1 MRLALIGPGTQDAA
15 LAGAGLLRK
24 SAELLLG
31 SLGADRVVYLGAD
44 DGFERMVAE
53 WSQTLA
59 PRGEAGVWA
68 DVRALLAVEAPA
80 RRAETW
86 LKEEDA
92 RKKLR
97 RLEVLPRANRMTIE
111 MLGTRMAIL
120 VDDHQRLR
128 PDEAAEAQI
137 IIFGSAPAPRAR
149 VVAEQWLVSPGELT
163 EESGLATIE
172 ETGDSLRV
180 TFYDP
185 NGKVQGGETLKA
197 FNKTKFS
204 VKQP

>member
-1 MRLALIGPGTQDAA
+1 MRLALIGPATQDAA
-15 LAGAGLLRK
+15 QSALLRK
-24 SAELLLG
+24 SAELLVG
-31 SLGADRVVYLGAD
+31 PLGADRAVYLGAD
-44 DGFERMVAE
+44 DSFEHVVAA
-53 WSQTLA
+53 WHKTLT
-59 PRGEAGVWA
+59 PRGEAGVWD
-68 DVRALLAVEAPA
+68 DVRALLLPGAPA
-80 RRAETW
+80 TRAETW

-92 RKKLR
+92 RRKLR
-97 RLEVLPRANRMTIE
+97 RLEVLPRATRMTIE

-120 VDDHQRLR
+120 VDDRERLR
-128 PDEAAEAQI
+128 PDELAEAQI
-137 IIFGSAPAPRAR
+137 VIFGSSPAPRAR
-149 VVAEQWLVSPGELT
+149 AVAEQWFVSPGELS
-163 EESGLATIE
+163 EEGGLATIE

>member
-1 MRLALIGPGTQDAA
+1 MRLALIGPSPQDAA
-15 LAGAGLLRK
+15 PSLLRK

-31 SLGADRVVYLGAD
+31 SLGADRAVYLGAD
-44 DGFERMVAE
+44 DRFERMVAD
-53 WSQTLA
+53 WNKDLA
-59 PRGEAGVWA
+59 PRGEAGIWD
-68 DVRALLAVEAPA
+68 DVRGLLAPGAPA
-80 RRAETW
+80 SRALAW

-97 RLEVLPRANRMTIE
+97 RLEVLPRATRMAIE

-120 VDDHQRLR
+120 VDDRERLR
-128 PDEAAEAQI
+128 SDETAEAQI
-137 IIFGSAPAPRAR
+137 IIFGASPAPRAR
-149 VVAEQWLVSPGELT
+149 AVSEQWFVSPGELT
-163 EESGLATIE
+163 DESGLAMIE

-185 NGKVQGGETLKA
+185 KGKVQGGETLKA